1 VRLSLQVWDLRMD
14 PSSCIKTLSSSGL
27 TTNGAVVVATSTTGG
42 RSLAPL
48 PPGETQINDIGLT
61 PSGYGLFS
69 AAADKVRCF
78 SAQKTARE
86 YLIKKSKQC
95 SGSGSVGSM
104 CFWALRIR
112 SQMSGFGSG
121 SGSFQHQAKIVKKNL
136 YFFCFVTSL

>member
-1 VRLSLQVWDLRMD
+1 MD

-78 SAQKTARE
+78 FQG
-86 YLIKKSKQC
+86 C
-95 SGSGSVGSM
+95 
-104 CFWALRIR
+104 
-112 SQMSGFGSG
+112 GSG
-121 SGSFQHQAKIVKKNL
+121 SGSRRAKMTTKIDKSTE
-136 YFFCFVTSL
+136 FSCFEVLDVLF

>member
-1 VRLSLQVWDLRMD
+1 MD

-69 AAADKVRCF
+69 AAADKVRVFFLKYFFRICRLSDSTVPTDAGIEPRTQVF
-78 SAQKTARE
+78 FLAQKTADLFLRNN
-86 YLIKKSKQC
+86 QC
-95 SGSGSVGSM
+95 CGSGIPE
-104 CFWALRIR
+104 CA
-112 SQMSGFGSG
+112 
-121 SGSFQHQAKIVKKNL
+121 N
-136 YFFCFVTSL
+136 

>member
-1 VRLSLQVWDLRMD
+1 MILSPDIFTVCFFISPRTCCALSLQVWDLRMD

-78 SAQKTARE
+78 FNS
-86 YLIKKSKQC
+86 KSGK
-95 SGSGSVGSM
+95 GI
-104 CFWALRIR
+104 FD
-112 SQMSGFGSG
+112 
-121 SGSFQHQAKIVKKNL
+121 K
-136 YFFCFVTSL
+136 

>member
-1 VRLSLQVWDLRMD
+1 MLCGLLSLQVWDLRMD

-69 AAADKVRCF
+69 AAADKVEVFF
-78 SAQKTARE
+78 S
-86 YLIKKSKQC
+86 
-95 SGSGSVGSM
+95 
-104 CFWALRIR
+104 
-112 SQMSGFGSG
+112 
-121 SGSFQHQAKIVKKNL
+121 
-136 YFFCFVTSL
+136 